1 MTKKVEK
8 SVDSPEEGEAF
19 DEAIEALKKMKQA
32 EVVDE
37 ELLGELN
44 VALVKLSDDGQRKF
58 MDLPIMQMIAERAS
72 EDAVGTREPGA
83 TVRVGGNKG
92 LSFSFKVPY
101 SLNDVYE
108 KWPPVKSFI
117 PDNDQTVVVPGGWVF
132 KLHEGIIYDT
142 PRGAESCP
150 EDHGYQLPCIV
161 IDILAQAKATL
172 RQNKRDTEKNP
183 FGLGVRFLET
193 GWAGKEAVK
202 DSDPSGHDADRDQ

>member
-1 MTKKVEK
+1 MTRKKSKK
-8 SVDSPEEGEAF
+8 SVDSPEEGVAF

-37 ELLGELN
+37 RLLGELN
-44 VALVKLSDDGQRKF
+44 VALAQLSDDGQRKF
-58 MDLPIMQMIAERAS
+58 ADLPIMQKIAERAS
-72 EDAVGTREPGA
+72 EDAIGTREPGA

-108 KWPPVKSFI
+108 KWPPTESFI
-117 PDNDQTVVVPGGWVF
+117 PDKDETVISPGGWVF

-142 PRGAESCP
+142 PRGEDCP

-161 IDILAQAKATL
+161 IDILNQAKATM
-172 RQNKRDTEKNP
+172 RQNKRDTERNP

-202 DSDPSGHDADRDQ
+202 DSNPEGHDADRDQ